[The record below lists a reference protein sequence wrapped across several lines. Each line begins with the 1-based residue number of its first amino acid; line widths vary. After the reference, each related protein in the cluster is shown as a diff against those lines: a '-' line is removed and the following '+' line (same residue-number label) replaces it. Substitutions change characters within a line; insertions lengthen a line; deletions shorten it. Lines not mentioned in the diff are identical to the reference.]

1 MVFVIGE
8 AKTLGSKVAAKNADP
23 GVQIFDEFGKVE
35 MELQRS
41 PEALGCFLFSFG
53 ADQENQLVAVAGE
66 EPRSKIT
73 TEIAG
78 RAGYEDR
85 HKGSE
90 GVAAWESGGPCAG
103 SPAQSSGRDGRGARR

>member
-1 MVFVIGE
+1 MIFVIGE

-41 PEALGCFLFSFG
+41 PEALACFLFSFG
-53 ADQENQLVAVAGE
+53 ADQETQLVAVAGE

-73 TEIAG
+73 TEIVG

-85 HKGSE
+85 HKGSVS
-90 GVAAWESGGPCAG
+90 VADLVSGFPCAG
-103 SPAQSSGRDGRGARR
+103 TRIQCRARGTGN